1 MKKCKLCGLKGYNIR
16 TCPYNS
22 KKINGKKHNYI
33 PKPYNYEN
41 FTNNRLNIYNNQLQP
56 CKKKNMKNGSWDK
69 NGKCSELD
77 GGVHQICINN
87 ISTNTPGFSKK
98 TGQDNWSDLRGINNH
113 CVCLGAWS
121 LYNVNNKTNNK
132 NNVLN
137 CDAIPKTVFSD
148 RYTSSFSEGW
158 NKWKGLEI
166 NNQIIYGIEGL
177 VNNCL
182 NKNDTQK
189 YLNLKNNYCNLA
201 KKHESLSRRKLYKK
215 HCN

>member
-1 MKKCKLCGLKGYNIR
+1 
-16 TCPYNS
+16 
-22 KKINGKKHNYI
+22 
-33 PKPYNYEN
+33 
-41 FTNNRLNIYNNQLQP
+41 
-56 CKKKNMKNGSWDK
+56 MKNGSWDK
-69 NGKCSELD
+69 NGKCSEMD

-87 ISTNTPGFSKK
+87 ISNNTPGFSKK
-98 TGQDNWSDLRGINNH
+98 TGQNNWSDKRGTDNH

-121 LYNVNNKTNNK
+121 LYNVNNNTNRK

-148 RYTSSFSEGW
+148 SYTSRFSEGW
-158 NKWKGLEI
+158 NKWNGLEI

-189 YLNLKNNYCNLA
+189 YLNLKNNYCNFS
-201 KKHESLSRRKLYKK
+201 KKHKSLSRRKLYKK